1 MVAAPDV
8 KSDVTGTASA
18 TAPVAPPPL
27 ATASVKPAKV
37 PPPLTINN

>member
-8 KSDVTGTASA
+8 KSDVTSTASV

-27 ATASVKPAKV
+27 ATAPVKPAKV